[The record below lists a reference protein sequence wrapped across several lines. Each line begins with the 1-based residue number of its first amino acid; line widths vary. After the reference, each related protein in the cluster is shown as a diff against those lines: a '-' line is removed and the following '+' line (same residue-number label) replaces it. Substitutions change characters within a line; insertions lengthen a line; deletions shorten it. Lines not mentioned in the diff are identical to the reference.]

1 MRMQSS
7 KKRNKFCILRV
18 CNDYYTVIGISIT
31 RNRINCKSN
40 SNITLHFISTCRE
53 YFTCGESFFYLHSN
67 TILYFIFIFIKIIFL
82 LLFFFS
88 LLISLFSLLIS
99 IFFFPVLSQDPR
111 QTHGSTTT
119 PRPKPKPPS
128 TQTPLE
134 NPNPEN
140 LSHQKIGEQGELRR
154 REGRKRWGERKFS
167 RKWEKRKEKKLYI
180 PVKIN

>member
-1 MRMQSS
+1 MWRVIFLSS
-7 KKRNKFCILRV
+7 LKHYSL
-18 CNDYYTVIGISIT
+18 
-31 RNRINCKSN
+31 
-40 SNITLHFISTCRE
+40 
-53 YFTCGESFFYLHSN
+53 FYL
-67 TILYFIFIFIKIIFL
+67 YFYYYSL
-82 LLFFFS
+82 FS

-140 LSHQKIGEQGELRR
+140 PSHQKIGEQGELRR
-154 REGRKRWGERKFS
+154 REKIFGKMREKERKKTLYTS
-167 RKWEKRKEKKLYI
+167 QNKLKYWL
-180 PVKIN
+180 KDEQ